1 MRSLLSAQDLYQCMA
16 FNTNTNTYKEK
27 VVFVKLQKKY
37 RAHPTTFLLGGSSVC
52 EACNQTTGALHFV
65 FCVYFVCVL
74 CVLCFVLVCFVI
86 VFVISEILKV

>member
-1 MRSLLSAQDLYQCMA
+1 MIAGDVFFLINEKLLSAQDLYQCMA

-37 RAHPTTFLLGGSSVC
+37 RAHPTTSLLGGSSVC

-65 FCVYFVCVL
+65 Y
-74 CVLCFVLVCFVI
+74 VLVCFVI
-86 VFVISEILKV
+86 VFAIYEIAKV